1 MICCFFRGSTPAMPD
16 AYNFH
21 KKVGDVK
28 YATQIHGKKG
38 GVVPMQFNCCPIKSA
53 QEAQNGKTA

>member
-1 MICCFFRGSTPAMPD
+1 MPD
-16 AYNFH
+16 AYNFL

-38 GVVPMQFNCCPIKSA
+38 GCRADAV
-53 QEAQNGKTA
+53 